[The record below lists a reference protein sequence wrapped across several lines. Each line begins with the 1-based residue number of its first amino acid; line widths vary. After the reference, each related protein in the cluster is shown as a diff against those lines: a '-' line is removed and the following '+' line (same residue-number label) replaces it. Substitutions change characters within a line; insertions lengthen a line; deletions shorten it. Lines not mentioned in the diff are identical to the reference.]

1 MDRVAK
7 KWFAA
12 SSPPKPG
19 IMTRKDILTEIN
31 ATGGGPEDNFL
42 IGKNHR
48 VPAMPCG
55 KEGETMKRMA
65 KFGCIA
71 AAVII
76 ITWISAGRALAHCDT
91 LDGPVVTKAR
101 EALEKKDVT
110 LVLPWVAAEDEGEIR
125 HAFELAVA
133 VRGKGEKEKELADR
147 FFFETLVRV
156 HRAGEGAPF
165 TGLEPAGLDL
175 GPAIPAADKALE
187 TGDPKALLN
196 LINQKVHDG
205 IHKYYMTAIEK
216 KVHAGESVEAGRDYV
231 QAYVPYVH
239 FVERLYDAASTPIAH
254 GGGDIGEGKH
264 GHPEP
269 ASVKAHAH

>member
-1 MDRVAK
+1 MKGVAR
-7 KWFAA
+7 FV
-12 SSPPKPG
+12 G
-19 IMTRKDILTEIN
+19 
-31 ATGGGPEDNFL
+31 
-42 IGKNHR
+42 
-48 VPAMPCG
+48 V
-55 KEGETMKRMA
+55 
-65 KFGCIA
+65 A
-71 AAVII
+71 AAFII
-76 ITWISAGRALAHCDT
+76 MMWISAGSALAHCDT
-91 LDGPVVTKAR
+91 LDGPVVMKAR

-110 LVLPWVAAEDEGEIR
+110 IVLPWVAAKDEEEIR
-125 HAFELAVA
+125 HAFELAVT

-165 TGLEPAGLDL
+165 TGLKPAGLDM

-196 LINQKVHDG
+196 LINEKVHDG
-205 IHKYYMTAIEK
+205 IHNYYMTAIEK
-216 KVHAGESVEAGRDYV
+216 KKHAGESVEAGRDYV

-239 FVERLYDAASTPIAH
+239 FVERVYDAASTPIAH

-269 ASVKAHAH
+269 ASVKTHVH